1 MAPSPV
7 SFKNFGVGS
16 PTAPLQDPAIS
27 TEGTAE
33 PAQLSTAEQKANR
46 DLVDRYAAEL
56 YDASAEEILTWAHE
70 HVSGMLV
77 VTFSMGN
84 TVHLGQGRTSTVTHI
99 DTAYGEVA
107 TASVGDSIVGASG
120 R

>member
-1 MAPSPV
+1 MEPSPV
-7 SFKNFGVGS
+7 SFKNFGLGS
-16 PTAPLQDPAIS
+16 PAAALEDPAIS
-27 TEGTAE
+27 PEGTPE
-33 PAQLSTAEQKANR
+33 PAQLSDAEKEANQQ
-46 DLVDRYAAEL
+46 LVDRYAEAL